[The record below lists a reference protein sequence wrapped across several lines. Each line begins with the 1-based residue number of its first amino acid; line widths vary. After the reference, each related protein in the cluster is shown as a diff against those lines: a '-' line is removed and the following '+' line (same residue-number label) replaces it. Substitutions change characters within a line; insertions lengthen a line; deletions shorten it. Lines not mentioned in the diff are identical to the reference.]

1 MTGSPPD
8 IDALDIAGLKELIL
22 QLLEENAQHRAEVA
36 ALREENARLKGLK
49 GPPNLRPSGM
59 EKKADHRR
67 AVKEKRKQASRG
79 KKHDRVRIDERQVVS
94 VEVPAGSRLK
104 GYEDFVVQD
113 LDVRPHTVLYR
124 RERWLTEDGKTIV
137 APLPAGISGHFG
149 PSLRRFILSQ
159 YHQGQTTM
167 ERLTTLLVDLG
178 VDISKRQVVRLLN
191 EKLDVFKKED
201 AAVLQIGMETARW
214 LAVDDTGARHGAR
227 NGVCTCVS
235 NDLFTWFKTTFSK
248 SRLNFL
254 EILRAGHGDYVIN
267 EAALAYMRQ
276 RQLSEPTISV
286 LAGHE
291 RRRFKTPEAWAA
303 HLDGLGVVARGR
315 HPDPARIATEGALWG
330 CIVDHGLLADTVIL
344 SDDAGQFNVGLH
356 ALCWVHAER
365 LVHKLDAFSAWQRKV
380 KERIQQRIWWLY
392 ADIKAFC
399 RGPTARR
406 RRELRARFK
415 RLFTTRTGF
424 ATLDRL
430 LERQYANRDE
440 LLVALD
446 RPEVPLHTNTVEN
459 DARCQVTRRK
469 VSAGTYSQDGLESRD
484 AFLGLMK
491 TCRKLGVSFWD
502 YLGDRLTVPNA
513 KTIPPLSELIRQKA
527 ALQT

>member
-1 MTGSPPD
+1 MAGSPPD
-8 IDALDIAGLKELIL
+8 IDGLDVADLKELIL
-22 QLLEENAQHRAEVA
+22 RLLEENAHLRAEVA
-36 ALREENARLKGLK
+36 ALREEIARLKGLK
-49 GPPNLRPSGM
+49 GPPKIRPSGM

-67 AVKEKRKQASRG
+67 AVKERRTQARRG
-79 KKHDRVRIDERQVVS
+79 KKRDRVRIDERQVVS
-94 VEVPAGSRLK
+94 VEVPPGSRLK

-113 LDVRPHTVLYR
+113 LVVRPHTVLYR
-124 RERWLTEDGKTIV
+124 RERWLTADGRTIV

-149 PSLRRFILSQ
+149 PSLRRFVLSQ

-191 EKLDVFKKED
+191 EKLDAFKEED
-201 AAVLQIGMETARW
+201 AAVLHTGMEPARW
-214 LAVDDTGARHGAR
+214 LAVDDTGARHGAK
-227 NGVCTCVS
+227 NAVCTCVS
-235 NDLFTWFKTTFSK
+235 NDLFTWFSTTFSK

-254 EILRAGHGDYVIN
+254 EILRAGHGDYVVN
-267 EAALAYMRQ
+267 EAALAYMRE
-276 RQLSEPTISV
+276 RQLSGPMISL

-291 RRRFKTPEAWAA
+291 RRRFETPEAWTA
-303 HLDGLGVVARGR
+303 HLEGLGITARGH

-365 LVHKLDAFSAWQRKV
+365 LVHKLDAFSEWQRKV
-380 KERIQQRIWWLY
+380 KERIKRRIWWLY

-399 RGPTARR
+399 RDPTARR

-440 LLVALD
+440 LLLALN
-446 RPEVPLHTNTVEN
+446 RPEVPLHTNGVEN
-459 DARCQVTRRK
+459 DARCHVTRRK
-469 VSAGTYSQDGLESRD
+469 VSAGTYSQDGRESRD
-484 AFLGLMK
+484 ALLGLMK

-502 YLGDRLTVPNA
+502 YLGNRLAVPGAPTVP
-513 KTIPPLSELIRQKA
+513 PLPEIIRQKA
-527 ALQT
+527 AMQT